1 MQIKVID
8 SKPFWV
14 KVPKH
19 YETGEYLLL
28 SGTKF
33 TKARPKQEEGY
44 RLYKFTRYYE
54 IIPTEKEKSDFVK
67 KYEWSKNGK
76 SFADFYKEITG
87 NTDYFKTVY
96 RYELVED
103 YYNFVDFRKS
113 GNFNTDFDKIP
124 YTVTFADHMYIIK
137 LEDGKLITDYSKA
150 EILEKQKK
158 SEQEA
163 EFKVISNVLKA
174 SIDNILGKYGME
186 LRNDGVRFK
195 NNSEYFKFVKLSLM
209 SVIDELNKNGYEA
222 KLNPRVRAIKYSSL
236 IVNKKD
242 ISLKKIEELST

>member
-1 MQIKVID
+1 MQIKAID

-14 KVPKH
+14 RVPKH
-19 YETGEYLLL
+19 YETGKYLL
-28 SGTKF
+28 SCGTKF
-33 TKARPKQEEGY
+33 TKARPKQKYGY

-54 IIPTEKEKSDFVK
+54 IIPTEKEKHDFVK

-87 NTDYFKTVY
+87 NTDYFETVY
-96 RYELVED
+96 CYELAED
-103 YYNFVDFRKS
+103 YYNFVNFRKS
-113 GNFNTDFDKIP
+113 GSFNTNWDKIP
-124 YTVTFADHMYIIK
+124 YTVTFANHMYIIK
-137 LEDGKLITDYSKA
+137 LEDGELITDYSKA
-150 EILEKQKK
+150 EILKKQKE

-163 EFKVISNVLKA
+163 EFKVISNMLKV
-174 SIDNILGKYGME
+174 SIDNILSKYGME

-195 NNSEYFKFVKLSLM
+195 NSSEYFKFVKLSLM
-209 SVIDELNKNGYEA
+209 SVVDELNKNGYEA

-242 ISLKKIEELST
+242 IRLKK

>member
-1 MQIKVID
+1 M
-8 SKPFWV
+8 
-14 KVPKH
+14 
-19 YETGEYLLL
+19 
-28 SGTKF
+28 
-33 TKARPKQEEGY
+33 
-44 RLYKFTRYYE
+44 
-54 IIPTEKEKSDFVK
+54 
-67 KYEWSKNGK
+67 
-76 SFADFYKEITG
+76 
-87 NTDYFKTVY
+87 KTVY

-163 EFKVISNVLKA
+163 EFKVISNVLKV
-174 SIDNILGKYGME
+174 SVDNILGKYGME

-195 NNSEYFKFVKLSLM
+195 NSSEYFKFVKLSLM

-242 ISLKKIEELST
+242 ISLKK